1 MSSIWQRTAKR
12 WKEKIE
18 KAGKITA
25 CPPIFHS
32 PAAHPSS
39 VHLLIWSCCR
49 LDNRD
54 LQLLETNDAVEE
66 GQQLTA
72 SGGTLVLRWW
82 DGVKGVVTTISQS
95 LMSFK
100 VKFTSTL
107 QLSLLVLLQ
116 IKLHL
121 GLIHWNEKL
130 TGDCGWKKQIEK
142 LKKIL
147 KSFSIFPK
155 IHSLAADKLI
165 KTNIIVKHQWS
176 VNPDGS
182 HDVKRL

>member
-12 WKEKIE
+12 WKEKTE

-72 SGGTLVLRWW
+72 SSGTLVLRWW
-82 DGVKGVVTTISQS
+82 DGVKGIVTTISQS
-95 LMSFK
+95 LTSFN
-100 VKFTSTL
+100 VKFRSTL
-107 QLSLLVLLQ
+107 QLSLLILLL

-130 TGDCGWKKQIEK
+130 TSDYGWKKTDRKTEKKFEK
-142 LKKIL
+142 LQY
-147 KSFSIFPK
+147 FPK
-155 IHSLAADKLI
+155 DSLFGC
-165 KTNIIVKHQWS
+165 W
-176 VNPDGS
+176 
-182 HDVKRL
+182 